1 VLARQDRRHRPTEA
15 RRSPGD
21 EHPSIAK
28 AHRVHPRLSSRIGQ
42 PDQGFGA
49 SAAAVRAAG
58 ISAAG
63 IARDRA
69 LWYRLRV
76 RVCVL
81 SSGSGGNCLWVE
93 AGGARVLVDAGLSLK
108 ETRRRCAEVGLDL
121 RDATDLL
128 LTHEHADHSCG
139 AGAIARKLS
148 LRVHATPRT
157 LAALRD
163 GPPEELCFPLAAGQ
177 PLLLGG
183 LQVMPLAVPHD
194 AADPVAYTFE
204 ERTPA
209 GSVRAAIVTDLGSAP
224 AKLVRA
230 LSGLDALVLE
240 MNHDVRMLL
249 EGAYPYRLKQRI
261 RSDVGHLS
269 NAQGAALLR
278 GVLHADLRHVVLA
291 HLSEHNNSL
300 AHARRAAEAVLAHG
314 GRCAE
319 IQIAGQQRPLAP
331 IELTAAGMAR
341 GGRAGRGFGR
351 RPQQLS
357 LFG

>member
-1 VLARQDRRHRPTEA
+1 LC
-15 RRSPGD
+15 
-21 EHPSIAK
+21 
-28 AHRVHPRLSSRIGQ
+28 
-42 PDQGFGA
+42 
-49 SAAAVRAAG
+49 
-58 ISAAG
+58 
-63 IARDRA
+63 
-69 LWYRLRV
+69 V

-139 AGAIARKLS
+139 AGALARKLR

-157 LAALRD
+157 LAALCD
-163 GPPEELCFPLAAGQ
+163 GPPPEICFPLAAGQ
-177 PLLLGG
+177 PLLLEG

-194 AADPVAYTFE
+194 ARDPVAYTFE

-209 GSVRAAIVTDLGSAP
+209 GRVRAAIVTDLGSAP

-240 MNHDVRMLL
+240 MNYDARMLL

-261 RSDVGHLS
+261 HSDVGHLS
-269 NAQGAALLR
+269 NAQGAALL
-278 GVLHADLRHVVLA
+278 GHVLHAGLRQVVLA
-291 HLSEHNNSL
+291 HLSEHNNSQ
-300 AHARRAAEAVLAHG
+300 AHARRAAEAVLARG
-314 GRCAE
+314 GHRAK
-319 IQIAGQQRPLAP
+319 IQIAGQHGPLAP
-331 IELTAAGMAR
+331 LELLAMPAAR
-341 GGRAGRGFGR
+341 SGRAGRGFGP
-351 RPQQLS
+351 PQQLS
-357 LFG
+357 LFGGAGPA